1 MKKLAKVIIK
11 AMGNEE
17 LIQKLF
23 VDLVKEDTGEDVDIE
38 KIKPLV
44 ERFKDEI
51 PEEWTE
57 NQKKAYLIAMA
68 FHGYDVVSVWEDDG
82 QSKDAYLK
90 EILQE
95 KNVNLSD
102 KEFDEVSEYIWMTF
116 M

>member
-1 MKKLAKVIIK
+1 MKKFAKVIIK
-11 AMGNEE
+11 AMENEE

-23 VDLVKEDTGEDVDIE
+23 IDLIREDKDEEVDLE

-44 ERFKDEI
+44 ERFKEEI
-51 PEEWTE
+51 PEEWNE
-57 NQKKAYLIAMA
+57 EQKKAYLIAMA
-68 FHGYDVVSVWEDDG
+68 FHGYDMVEVWEDDG

-90 EILQE
+90 EILKE

-102 KEFDEVSEYIWMTF
+102 KDFDEVSEYIWMSF

>member
-1 MKKLAKVIIK
+1 MKKFAKVIIK
-11 AMGNEE
+11 AMENEE

-23 VDLVKEDTGEDVDIE
+23 IDLIREDKGEDVDIE

-68 FHGYDVVSVWEDDG
+68 FHGYDVASAWEDDE
-82 QSKDAYLK
+82 QDKDAYLK
-90 EILQE
+90 EIFQE
-95 KNVNLSD
+95 KKVNLTEQ
-102 KEFDEVSEYIWMTF
+102 EFDEVSEYIWMSF